1 MIDDKKRKD
10 PKPPK
15 KFSFDDFLQMD
26 KKDQK
31 EIFKI
36 MFRQQRSD
44 KFKKGG
50 RVVKK
55 KKKKKKKWKYRTA
68 LPSRSRRVT

>member
-1 MIDDKKRKD
+1 MVDDQKRKE

-15 KFSFDDFLQMD
+15 KFSFDDFLEMD
-26 KKDQK
+26 KKQQK

-68 LPSRSRRVT
+68 LPSRSQRVI